1 LPRDLGD
8 VLHYF
13 LDDPPAAE
21 SSTRRRPRPD
31 RPAPSRSGAALPLIA
46 VPLGDQDVV
55 RAALVWNLAV
65 ELARGGSHASV
76 VAPAGA
82 ETEALWPEPGR
93 GPLGAELVLTF
104 AEDLCALGRSARDV
118 ASTTASSEHG
128 LILVRVPP
136 DWLTKASDAPDLF
149 AWTLLLTSPDPE
161 DLLETYAVAK
171 RLHEANPSARV
182 GVTVHGPRSVAEA
195 QAAFDRLD
203 HAAQRH
209 LGRELTSYGLLIDDL
224 HVYRAIVSRRPVG
237 LTSPRAGATRAL
249 QEVASLL
256 LSDAVGAPDGT

>member
-13 LDDPPAAE
+13 LEDTNSGG

-31 RPAPSRSGAALPLIA
+31 RPPSPGAAEMPLIA

-65 ELARGGSHASV
+65 ELARGGSNASV

-104 AEDLCALGRSARDV
+104 AEDLGALARSAHDV
-118 ASTTASSEHG
+118 ASTAASSEHG

-136 DWLTKASDAPDLF
+136 DWLTKAASGCSRPI
-149 AWTLLLTSPDPE
+149 PG
-161 DLLETYAVAK
+161 
-171 RLHEANPSARV
+171 RGSA
-182 GVTVHGPRSVAEA
+182 
-195 QAAFDRLD
+195 
-203 HAAQRH
+203 
-209 LGRELTSYGLLIDDL
+209 
-224 HVYRAIVSRRPVG
+224 
-237 LTSPRAGATRAL
+237 
-249 QEVASLL
+249 
-256 LSDAVGAPDGT
+256 